1 MPHISVLSK
10 EISEL
15 IAAGEVIER
24 PASVIKEVVENA
36 VDAGAKHITVEIKHG
51 GTTYMRITDDGCG
64 MQAADVPTAF
74 LRHATSKISAK
85 DDLEKIYTLGF
96 RGEALASISAV
107 AKVSL
112 LTKRRED
119 SLGTRYDI
127 NGSIPDG
134 DPEATGCPD
143 GTTIIIRD
151 LFYNVPVRQRFMKKD
166 VSEANAVSQIVQK
179 IALSHP
185 EIAFQMIRD
194 NRLEFCTDG
203 SGDLY
208 ATIYAIYG
216 KEFAH
221 DMIPVEF
228 DDGYLNVTGYTC
240 KPLYAK
246 SSRSF
251 QFFFINGRYV
261 RSRVCSVAVEGAY
274 ENLIMTGKFPSCVL
288 MISVNASDIDVNVHP
303 TKAEV
308 RFTNEKNVADGLYF
322 GIKNALIQSG
332 LIYEFRIQP
341 QKPVTDWTAPVP
353 ETLVFSQPPLPE
365 VPIPVSSPV
374 EEYVSFEAIMSDNN
388 INDKNKISITSPVE
402 KLEPIKTT
410 APNDHKEVFV
420 DVSDIEIEEMEN
432 ETINTSYD
440 EISIEEYQESV
451 HNENANKNTSEITDN
466 ISASSEIKEEHHDTS
481 IRVIG
486 EVFKNYI
493 IAEAENN
500 IVIFDKHAAH
510 ERVIFEKLRAG
521 TAGHSRQMLMTP
533 VKLLLSTDET
543 DALQNNGKLLSGM
556 GFSFDFENSP
566 NILVTGVPV
575 FAQDL
580 NIDEIVTEIAR
591 NIVIGKT
598 NPQPSYLDDTFH
610 SIACKAAIKAND
622 KNDLIELQKLAN
634 EVYNNENIR
643 HCPHGRPV
651 MFVITKHEL
660 EKQFR
665 RI

>member
-36 VDAGAKHITVEIKHG
+36 VDAGAKHITVEIKRG
-51 GTTYMRITDDGCG
+51 GTIYMRITDDGCG
-64 MQAADVPTAF
+64 MQAEDVPMAF
-74 LRHATSKISAK
+74 LRHATSKISVK
-85 DDLEKIYTLGF
+85 DDLDSIYTLGF

-119 SLGTRYDI
+119 SFGTRYDI
-127 NGSIPDG
+127 NGSVPDG
-134 DPEATGCPD
+134 NPEPTGCPD

-185 EIAFQMIRD
+185 DIAFQMIRD

-208 ATIYAIYG
+208 AAIYAIYG

-221 DMIPVEF
+221 DMVPVEF

-251 QFFFINGRYV
+251 QIFFINGRYV
-261 RSRVCSVAVEGAY
+261 RSRVCSVAVESAY

-322 GIKNALIQSG
+322 SIKNALMQSG
-332 LIYEFRIQP
+332 LIYEFRIHP
-341 QKPVTDWTAPVP
+341 PKPVTDWTAPVP
-353 ETLVFSQPPLPE
+353 ETSVFSQPPLPE
-365 VPIPVSSPV
+365 IPIPVSSPV
-374 EEYVSFEAIMSDNN
+374 EEYVSFESVMSESNGTNN
-388 INDKNKISITSPVE
+388 ISITSPIE
-402 KLEPIKTT
+402 KSEPAVKIEDPYEYK
-410 APNDHKEVFV
+410 DVFV
-420 DVSDIEIEEMEN
+420 DVSDIELEETENTATDISHDEVYIEKR
-432 ETINTSYD
+432 S
-440 EISIEEYQESV
+440 ESLP
-451 HNENANKNTSEITDN
+451 NDTTYEKTDN
-466 ISASSEIKEEHHDTS
+466 ISHLSEIKNEASDID
-481 IRVIG
+481 IRVVG
-486 EVFKNYI
+486 EIFKNYI

-521 TAGHSRQMLMTP
+521 TAGYSRQMLMTP
-533 VKLLLSTDET
+533 VKLLLSTEEA

-556 GFSFDFENSP
+556 GFSFDFESTP
-566 NILVTGVPV
+566 NVLVTGVPT
-575 FAQDL
+575 FALNL

-591 NIVIGKT
+591 NIVLGKA
-598 NPQPSYLDDTFH
+598 NPNPSYLDDTFH

-622 KNDLIELQKLAN
+622 KNDLIELQKLAH

>member
-36 VDAGAKHITVEIKHG
+36 VDAGAKHITVEIKRG
-51 GTTYMRITDDGCG
+51 GTIYMRITDDGCG
-64 MQAADVPTAF
+64 MQAEDVPMAF
-74 LRHATSKISAK
+74 LRHATSKISVK
-85 DDLEKIYTLGF
+85 DDLDSIYTLGF

-119 SLGTRYDI
+119 SFGTRYDI
-127 NGSIPDG
+127 NGSVPDG
-134 DPEATGCPD
+134 NPEPTGCPD

-185 EIAFQMIRD
+185 DIAFQMIRD

-208 ATIYAIYG
+208 AAIYAIYG

-221 DMIPVEF
+221 DMVPVEF
-228 DDGYLNVTGYTC
+228 DDGYLNVIGYTC

-251 QFFFINGRYV
+251 QIFFINGRYV
-261 RSRVCSVAVEGAY
+261 RSRVCSVAVESAY

-322 GIKNALIQSG
+322 SIKNALMQSG
-332 LIYEFRIQP
+332 LIYEFRIHP
-341 QKPVTDWTAPVP
+341 PKPVTDWTAPVP
-353 ETLVFSQPPLPE
+353 ETSVFSQPPLPE
-365 VPIPVSSPV
+365 IPIPVSSPV
-374 EEYVSFEAIMSDNN
+374 EEYVSFESVMSESNGTNN
-388 INDKNKISITSPVE
+388 ISITSPIE
-402 KLEPIKTT
+402 KSEPAVKIEDPYEYK
-410 APNDHKEVFV
+410 DVFV
-420 DVSDIEIEEMEN
+420 DVSDIELEETENTATDISHDEVYIEKR
-432 ETINTSYD
+432 S
-440 EISIEEYQESV
+440 ESLP
-451 HNENANKNTSEITDN
+451 NDTTYEKTDN
-466 ISASSEIKEEHHDTS
+466 ISHLSEIKNEASDID
-481 IRVIG
+481 IRVVG
-486 EVFKNYI
+486 EIFKNYI

-521 TAGHSRQMLMTP
+521 TAGYSRQMLMTP
-533 VKLLLSTDET
+533 VKLLLSTEEA

-556 GFSFDFENSP
+556 GFSFDFESTP
-566 NILVTGVPV
+566 NVLVTGVPT
-575 FAQDL
+575 FALNL

-591 NIVIGKT
+591 NIVLGKA
-598 NPQPSYLDDTFH
+598 NPNPSYLDDTFH

-622 KNDLIELQKLAN
+622 KNDLIELQKLAH

>member
-185 EIAFQMIRD
+185 DIAFQMIRD

-432 ETINTSYD
+432 EIINTSYD

>member
-36 VDAGAKHITVEIKHG
+36 VDAGAKHITVEIKRG

-64 MQAADVPTAF
+64 MQAEDVPMAF
-74 LRHATSKISAK
+74 LRHATSKISVK
-85 DDLEKIYTLGF
+85 DDLDSIYTLGF

-119 SLGTRYDI
+119 SFGTRYDI
-127 NGSIPDG
+127 NGSVPDG
-134 DPEATGCPD
+134 KPEPTGCPD

-185 EIAFQMIRD
+185 DIAFQMIRD

-208 ATIYAIYG
+208 AAIYAIYG

-221 DMIPVEF
+221 DMVPVEF

-251 QFFFINGRYV
+251 QIFFINGRYV
-261 RSRVCSVAVEGAY
+261 RSRVCSVAVESAY

-308 RFTNEKNVADGLYF
+308 RFTNEKNVSDGLYF
-322 GIKNALIQSG
+322 SIKNALMQSG

-341 QKPVTDWTAPVP
+341 PKPVTDWTAPVP
-353 ETLVFSQPPLPE
+353 ETPVFSQPPLPE
-365 VPIPVSSPV
+365 IPIPVSSPV
-374 EEYVSFEAIMSDNN
+374 EEYVSFESVMSESNGTNN
-388 INDKNKISITSPVE
+388 ISITSSIE
-402 KLEPIKTT
+402 KLEPAVKMED
-410 APNDHKEVFV
+410 PYEYKDVFV
-420 DVSDIEIEEMEN
+420 DVSDIELEDTENTAIDISHDEM
-432 ETINTSYD
+432 
-440 EISIEEYQESV
+440 SIEEYSKSL
-451 HNENANKNTSEITDN
+451 HNDTTYEKTDN
-466 ISASSEIKEEHHDTS
+466 ISHLSEIKNETS
-481 IRVIG
+481 DIDIRVVG
-486 EVFKNYI
+486 EMFKNYI

-533 VKLLLSTDET
+533 VKMLLSTEET

-556 GFSFDFENSP
+556 GFSFDFESLP
-566 NILVTGVPV
+566 NVLVTGVPT
-575 FAQDL
+575 FALNL

-591 NIVIGKT
+591 NIVLGKA
-598 NPQPSYLDDTFH
+598 NPNPAYLDDTFH

-622 KNDLIELQKLAN
+622 KNDLIELQKLAH